1 MTLAELGSLGEVVG
15 AIGAVAALAYLA
27 LQIRQN
33 TEGLRINSYHQA
45 TAELARLLEAIYLDR
60 EFSEIFR
67 RGSAD
72 PTVLSDQERARFT
85 AYLASFFYAYEN
97 LYDLPAELAMEVQK
111 TARLVALAM
120 KEVTA
125 CEGVLL
131 LQRNEPAAGQ
141 RAWHYHLHVI
151 PRFQDD
157 QLLNAERERFPAGE
171 RAKYAK
177 KLKAAIKAER

>member
-97 LYDLPAELAMEVQK
+97 LYDLYEKGRVEGEK
-111 TARLVALAM
+111 WENALANALPLFTRPGIAQFGSRRSGSVSRRFNAYLR
-120 KEVTA
+120 EY
-125 CEGVLL
+125 EP
-131 LQRNEPAAGQ
+131 PAA
-141 RAWHYHLHVI
+141 
-151 PRFQDD
+151 
-157 QLLNAERERFPAGE
+157 
-171 RAKYAK
+171 
-177 KLKAAIKAER
+177 